1 MKKRSMR
8 SLALAVTVAASA
20 LLVAASPASAALDSD
35 PDATW
40 MTGGIVYAL
49 TQSGNTIY
57 AAGKFRALRPCPITT
72 SCSGTIPTVNVGA
85 FDATTGAGISSF
97 RVDVGVAGDGS
108 KVYALAVLNGK
119 LYIGGQFSS
128 VDGQPRLNMAVLDLS
143 TGALDPIAPQVG
155 VDTTSYV
162 RGMITYG
169 DRLYIAGKFSSVDGS
184 RRQKLAAFTSDGAL
198 DPAWRPRVSQGI
210 ARSFALTCDDRLIVG
225 GTFVGAAGTRGAD
238 QARKFLAIFDPVSGA
253 LDQWSPDN
261 ANMENGLASYDIAV
275 DPGCNSM
282 YVGMGG
288 SNHLMKIDLSD
299 ALGNIMWDMHT
310 GGNVQTVAVYG
321 QRVLLGG
328 HFTTTPAAP
337 NSTSKV
343 QRIRFATV
351 DHDGNALSDWSPEFS
366 GKFLGPWDILT
377 NETAAQVWVGGAFT
391 YVNAVEQDFVAR
403 FSNVPLTLP

>member
-1 MKKRSMR
+1 MIRR
-8 SLALAVTVAASA
+8 VTRLGLTLAVAASA

-35 PDATW
+35 PDPTW
-40 MTGGIVYAL
+40 MTNGIVYAL
-49 TQSGNTIY
+49 TQGGNTIY
-57 AAGKFRALRPCPITT
+57 AAGKFKAVRPCPTTT
-72 SCSGTIPTVNVGA
+72 SCSGTIPTVDVGA

-143 TGALDPIAPQVG
+143 SGALDPVAPQVG

-169 DRLYIAGKFSSVDGS
+169 DRLYIAGKFSSVNGS
-184 RRQKLAAFTSDGAL
+184 GRQKLAAFTSDGAL
-198 DPAWRPRVSQGI
+198 DPNWRPRVSQGI
-210 ARSFALTCDDRLIVG
+210 ARSFAPTCDGRLIVG
-225 GTFVGAAGTRGAD
+225 GSFGVAAGSGGAY
-238 QARKFLAIFDPVSGA
+238 QARKRLAIFDPASGA

-275 DPGCNSM
+275 DPDCNSM
-282 YVGMGG
+282 YVGMGA
-288 SNHLMKIDLSD
+288 SNHLIKIDLSD
-299 ALGNIMWDMHT
+299 DLGNILWDIHT

-321 QRVLLGG
+321 QRVLFGG
-328 HFTTTPAAP
+328 HFTNTPAAP
-337 NSTSKV
+337 DSTAKV

-351 DHDGNALSDWSPEFS
+351 DHNGNALSDWTPEFS
-366 GKFLGPWDILT
+366 GKFYGPWDILT
-377 NETAAQVWVGGAFT
+377 NETAAQVWVGGQFT